1 MRAVT
6 HKFYLPVDVS
16 TLDSLVRENRLRMTN
31 KFELRK
37 LPPLKALRGFEAAT
51 RHQSI
56 RDAADELCLTHPA
69 VSHQVQLVEEAL
81 GVALF
86 AQEGRHIVS
95 TEEGRA
101 LYPFVRSAFE
111 SLLEGVEAVHRHAL
125 DKPLRVQTYVTA
137 SIRWLAKRVPHF
149 LHDHPEVKLTL
160 STCAVEWE
168 FDDIYADVGLVY
180 CETLPDP
187 NKYHW
192 MPLFEYPLFPVC
204 SPSLLKK
211 MGREVTIEAMMAL
224 PLVAIYTEVQNWE
237 TWVSSAGLE
246 LQPTAPF
253 LMVDT
258 LAVALEMALDGE
270 GIALVNGPFADQ
282 DLADGRLVK
291 PVEHKAICP
300 GDWGLICRKDMRE
313 NLRIRT
319 FMDWIAAHVG
329 ATVSAP

>member
-1 MRAVT
+1 
-6 HKFYLPVDVS
+6 
-16 TLDSLVRENRLRMTN
+16 MTT
-31 KFELRK
+31 KFEMKK

-69 VSHQVQLVEEAL
+69 VSHQVQLIEEAL

-101 LYPFVRSAFE
+101 LYPYVRSAFE

-149 LHDHPEVKLTL
+149 LHDHPEVKLTMA
-160 STCAVEWE
+160 TCAVEWE
-168 FDDIYADVGLVY
+168 FDHVYADVGLVY
-180 CETLPDP
+180 CDALPDP

-192 MPLFEYPLFPVC
+192 MPLFDYALFPVC
-204 SPSLLKK
+204 SPSFLAKSGGPITTEALLK
-211 MGREVTIEAMMAL
+211 L
-224 PLVAIYTEVQNWE
+224 PLVAVYTEAQSWSA
-237 TWVSSAGLE
+237 WFGSAGIE
-246 LQPTAPF
+246 TPPNWPF

-258 LAVALEMALDGE
+258 LAVALEMALNGE
-270 GIALVNGPFADQ
+270 GVALVNGPFADQ

-291 PVEHKAICP
+291 PVDHKAICP
-300 GDWGLICRKDMRE
+300 GGWGLICRKDMRE

-319 FMDWIAAHVG
+319 FMDWISNHVEP
-329 ATVSAP
+329 SA

>member
-1 MRAVT
+1 MA
-6 HKFYLPVDVS
+6 H
-16 TLDSLVRENRLRMTN
+16 

-69 VSHQVQLVEEAL
+69 VSHQVQLIEEAL

-95 TEEGRA
+95 TEEGRT
-101 LYPFVRSAFE
+101 LYPYVRAAFE
-111 SLLEGVEAVHRHAL
+111 SLLEGVEAVHRNAL

-137 SIRWLAKRVPHF
+137 SIRWLAKRVPQF

-168 FDDIYADVGLVY
+168 FDDVYADVGLVY
-180 CETLPDP
+180 CEQVPDP
-187 NKYHW
+187 GKYHW
-192 MPLFEYPLFPVC
+192 VPLFEYPLFPVC
-204 SPSLLKK
+204 SPSFLAKIE
-211 MGREVTIEAMMAL
+211 GEVSIETIMQQ

-246 LQPTAPF
+246 FQPTAPF

-282 DLADGRLVK
+282 DLADGRLVR
-291 PVEHKAICP
+291 PVAHKAICP
-300 GDWGLICRKDMRE
+300 GNWGLICRKDMRE
-313 NLRIRT
+313 NLRIKT
-319 FMDWIAAHVG
+319 FMEWIAAHVD
-329 ATVSAP
+329 ATSVAH

>member
-1 MRAVT
+1 M
-6 HKFYLPVDVS
+6 S
-16 TLDSLVRENRLRMTN
+16 S
-31 KFELRK
+31 KFELRR

-168 FDDIYADVGLVY
+168 FDDVHADVGLVY
-180 CETLPDP
+180 CETEPDP
-187 NKYHW
+187 NKFHW
-192 MPLFEYPLFPVC
+192 VPLFEYPLFPVC
-204 SPSLLKK
+204 SPSLMKK
-211 MGREVTIEAMMAL
+211 MGKSATIEAML
-224 PLVAIYTEVQNWE
+224 QQPLVAIYTEVQNWE
-237 TWVSSAGLE
+237 TWVASAGLE
-246 LQPTAPF
+246 FQPTAPF

-258 LAVALEMALDGE
+258 LAVALEMALDGQ

-282 DLADGRLVK
+282 DLADGRLVR
-291 PVEHKAICP
+291 PVAHKAVCP
-300 GDWGLICRKDMRE
+300 GNWGLICRKDMRE
-313 NLRIRT
+313 NLRIKT
-319 FMDWIAAHVG
+319 FMDWIAAHVEAG
-329 ATVSAP
+329 A

>member
-1 MRAVT
+1 M
-6 HKFYLPVDVS
+6 S
-16 TLDSLVRENRLRMTN
+16 N
-31 KFELRK
+31 KFDMKK

-69 VSHQVQLVEEAL
+69 VSHQVQLIEEAL

-86 AQEGRHIVS
+86 EQKGRHIVS

-101 LYPFVRSAFE
+101 LYPYVRSAFE
-111 SLLEGVEAVHRHAL
+111 ALLEGAEAVHRHAL

-149 LHDHPEVKLTL
+149 LHDHPEMKLTI
-160 STCAVEWE
+160 STCAVEWD
-168 FDDIYADVGLVY
+168 FDDINADVGLVY
-180 CETLPDP
+180 CAQMPDP

-192 MPLFEYPLFPVC
+192 VPLFEYPLFPVC
-204 SPSLLKK
+204 SPSLLQK
-211 MGREVTIEAMMAL
+211 MDAPVTIVTML
-224 PLVAIYTEVQNWE
+224 QQPLVAVYTEMQSWAAWFESAEIAMPQN
-237 TWVSSAGLE
+237 
-246 LQPTAPF
+246 APF

-258 LAVALEMALDGE
+258 LAVALEMALDGQ

-291 PVEHKAICP
+291 PVAHKAVCP
-300 GDWGLICRKDMRE
+300 GNWGLICRKDMRE
-313 NLRIRT
+313 NLRVKT
-319 FMDWIAAHVG
+319 FMDWIAAHVEAG
-329 ATVSAP
+329 A